1 MEHQP
6 NNENENK
13 EQGSELTA
21 SDFDVTEAIKELPVE
36 ADYYLIKNEPNAMW
50 FKYEEKIRKVA
61 TSLGYWKNFDSDEL
75 YQQAYMYFIDFC
87 KNYDPYYNG
96 NFIPFDKYLFK
107 NLIIKLRA
115 FIQSYYF
122 RRKREQPTEF
132 SEYLMGA
139 SKDHLNTDDKLFVEY
154 IYDQVSDRQ
163 SQIIK
168 LSMDGFK
175 QQEIGDLLD
184 ISQSRV
190 SVIKKKTIKKLK
202 DQLKND

>member
-1 MEHQP
+1 MEHLP
-6 NNENENK
+6 NNEIQEDL
-13 EQGSELTA
+13 ETTETETETTEEEL
-21 SDFDVTEAIKELPVE
+21 KELPIE
-36 ADYYLIKNEPNAMW
+36 ADYHLIKNEPNAMW
-50 FKYEEKIRKVA
+50 FKYEDKIRRVTA
-61 TSLGYWKNFDSDEL
+61 NLGYWKNFDSDEL
-75 YQQAYMYFIDFC
+75 YQQSYMYFVDFC

-115 FIQSYYF
+115 YIQSYYF
-122 RRKREQPTEF
+122 RRKREQPTEL
-132 SEYLMGA
+132 SEFLMGA
-139 SKDHLNTDDKLFVEY
+139 SKDHQNIDDKLFVEY
-154 IYDQVSDRQ
+154 LYDQVTDRQ

-168 LSMDGFK
+168 LSIDGFK

-202 DQLKND
+202 DQAKND